1 MHSIY
6 LVNFKIEVIDEFEK
20 DLKKLS
26 KKYPSLKKDYENM
39 LYSLL
44 ANPQQGEPLGKDCY
58 KIRMAISSKGQGK
71 SGGARL
77 ITNVKI
83 VKEKIYLI
91 AIYDK
96 SDMENISDKELK
108 ERLKGIK

>member
-1 MHSIY
+1 M
-6 LVNFKIEVIDEFEK
+6 NFKIEAVDEFER

-26 KKYPSLKKDYENM
+26 KKYPSLKKDFEDM
-39 LYSLL
+39 LNSLL

-58 KIRMAISSKGQGK
+58 KIRMSISSKGQGK

-83 VKEKIYLI
+83 IKEKIYLI

>member
-1 MHSIY
+1 M
-6 LVNFKIEVIDEFEK
+6 NFKIEAVDEFER

-26 KKYPSLKKDYENM
+26 KKYPSLKKDFNDM

-58 KIRMAISSKGQGK
+58 KIRMSISSKGQGK

-83 VKEKIYLI
+83 IKEKIYLI

-96 SDMENISDKELK
+96 SDI
-108 ERLKGIK
+108 